1 MKNPLRYQITEY
13 DCGPTSMLN
22 AMSFLFDREEIPPEV
37 VRSIMI
43 YCLDSFGVDGISGK
57 SGTSHMAMMFLANW
71 LAGFGKTGHLP
82 ISARYITGEQV
93 NFSQNGPIRDA
104 LCRNGAAVA
113 RVDLEGWHY
122 VLLTGA
128 EGDRILLF
136 DPYYLEKLPAD
147 PNIQVL
153 SDPALPYNRAVPAS
167 YFERGVG
174 NLYAFGPVEEREA
187 VLLFNERTKLT
198 EENTVEYII

>member
-1 MKNPLRYQITEY
+1 
-13 DCGPTSMLN
+13 
-22 AMSFLFDREEIPPEV
+22 
-37 VRSIMI
+37 MI
-43 YCLDSFGVDGISGK
+43 YCLDSFGTDGISGK

-71 LAGFGKTGHLP
+71 LEDFGKTGHLP
-82 ISARYITGEQV
+82 ISARYVTGEQV

-136 DPYYLEKLPAD
+136 DPYYLEKLPAY
-147 PNIQVL
+147 PNIQVF
-153 SDPALPYNRAVPAS
+153 SGPALLYNRVVPAA
-167 YFERGVG
+167 YFERGIG
-174 NLYAFGPVEEREA
+174 SLYAFGPVEEREA
-187 VLLFNERTKLT
+187 VILFNERTRLK

>member
-1 MKNPLRYQITEY
+1 
-13 DCGPTSMLN
+13 
-22 AMSFLFDREEIPPEV
+22 
-37 VRSIMI
+37 MI
-43 YCLDSFGVDGISGK
+43 YCLDSFGTDGISGK

-128 EGDRILLF
+128 EGTASSCSTPTIWRSSQSIRTSRSSRTRRFPTTGWSQRGILSAASGASTPSDLWRSGRPSSF
-136 DPYYLEKLPAD
+136 STSGRGLKRKIQW
-147 PNIQVL
+147 NI
-153 SDPALPYNRAVPAS
+153 S
-167 YFERGVG
+167 YEQKG
-174 NLYAFGPVEEREA
+174 
-187 VLLFNERTKLT
+187 
-198 EENTVEYII
+198 